1 MSGRIPFGQGVPN
14 RGTSEQWLDDWNQ
27 QMRSS
32 SIYQNFMRRY
42 GLPTD
47 GRVRLSREQQ
57 GALEAELRAAGMQIP
72 SGMHI
77 DQGGN
82 LNQKNR
88 LARNVA
94 IGAGVVGGGLA
105 AAGAAGAGPLA
116 GMFGGGSGAAG
127 SAAAGA
133 GFEGSIPGM
142 LPGGTMASQAMGA
155 GMSPALGAAGSA
167 GSIAGY
173 TPGWEGNT
181 PGMLPGGSMAGRE
194 AAKGGLF
201 GGLSAKDWAALGLTG
216 VGTLGGM
223 LSNPGNFDP
232 NTATNDPQLQKL
244 LATMQGRLDKSEPLY
259 DSIMAMANGLL
270 PTQYQKGGG
279 GMG

>member
-1 MSGRIPFGQGVPN
+1 MPGRIPFGEGVPN

-27 QMRSS
+27 QMRAS
-32 SIYQNFMRRY
+32 SIYQNFMRQR

-57 GALEAELRAAGMQIP
+57 GELEAALRAAGMQIP

-105 AAGAAGAGPLA
+105 AAGAAGAGPFA
-116 GMFGGGSGAAG
+116 GMFGGSGAAG
-127 SAAAGA
+127 AGSAATGA
-133 GFEGSIPGM
+133 GFEGSIAGM
-142 LPGGTMASQAMGA
+142 LPGGTMASQAMGV
-155 GMSPALGAAGSA
+155 GMSPAFGAAGAAGSGA
-167 GSIAGY
+167 MGGAAAA
-173 TPGWEGNT
+173 
-181 PGMLPGGSMAGRE
+181 GGSAAARE
-194 AAKGGLF
+194 AAKF

-216 VGTLGGM
+216 VGTLGNIF
-223 LSNPGNFDP
+223 SDPGNFDP

-270 PTQYQKGGG
+270 PTSYQRGGG